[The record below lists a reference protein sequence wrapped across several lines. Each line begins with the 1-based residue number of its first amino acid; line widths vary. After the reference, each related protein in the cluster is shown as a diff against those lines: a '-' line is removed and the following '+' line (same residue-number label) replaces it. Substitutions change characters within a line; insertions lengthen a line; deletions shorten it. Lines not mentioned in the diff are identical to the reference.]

1 MNRVYGKPKET
12 IATKPQESNVRRFL
26 DQLSMEELEALVKR
40 GRLDSLSQEEIAE
53 QLGRF
58 SPEQR
63 RELLRQ
69 WNEEAADQENAEGA
83 AEVGY

>member
-1 MNRVYGKPKET
+1 
-12 IATKPQESNVRRFL
+12 
-26 DQLSMEELEALVKR
+26 MEELVKR

-69 WNEEAADQENAEGA
+69 WNEEAAAQENAEGA